1 MLKTLSIVLLLAS
14 FLGLT
19 SPLLTPLFTESI
31 PKLAWLLDL
40 ASHWQGLYTSL
51 LMLSALC
58 LAFKQKKWLW
68 GLSAL
73 ALPAFTVSPILN
85 YPVITGSDSL
95 KIISSNVYLGNSD
108 LSRLKTLVDQEQPDV
123 IVLLEFSPQ
132 HLAPVKTWT
141 DYPHQILQARSGAF
155 GMAILSRFALSET
168 QIITDSLGI
177 EHIRTQVQASQPFQL
192 VGFHPLPPVS
202 EQAYRVRD
210 QLLQDLTKPPYQE
223 PSIIAGDFNA
233 TPWSSAFQG
242 LAQRGYYRSLN
253 LFPTWPTKL
262 RGIIGIPIDQV
273 LASSHWQLRSTRIG
287 PHIGSDHYPVIVELN
302 L

>member
-19 SPLLTPLFTESI
+19 SPLLTLLFTESI

-40 ASHWQGLYTSL
+40 ASHWQWLYGLL
-51 LMLSALC
+51 LVLSILF
-58 LAFKQKKWLW
+58 LASQQKCWLLA
-68 GLSAL
+68 LSAL
-73 ALPAFTVSPILN
+73 ALPLF
-85 YPVITGSDSL
+85 TGSPVLSSATTHTHSF
-95 KIISSNVYLGNSD
+95 KILSSNVYLDNPD
-108 LSRLKTLVDQEQPDV
+108 LNRLKVLIDQEQPDV

-132 HLAPVKTWT
+132 HLAPVKAWT

-210 QLLQDLTKPPYQE
+210 QLLQDLTKPPHQE
-223 PSIIAGDFNA
+223 PIIIAGDFNA

-253 LFPTWPTKL
+253 LLPTWPTKL

-273 LASSHWQLRSTRIG
+273 LASSHWQLRSARIG

>member
-1 MLKTLSIVLLLAS
+1 MLKILSIVLLLAS

-19 SPLLTPLFTESI
+19 SPLLTPLFTESA

-40 ASHWQGLYTSL
+40 ASHWQWLYGLL
-51 LMLSALC
+51 LVLSILFLASQQKWWLLALIT
-58 LAFKQKKWLW
+58 
-68 GLSAL
+68 L
-73 ALPAFTVSPILN
+73 ALPLVTTSPVLSSTTTHTHTFKIL
-85 YPVITGSDSL
+85 
-95 KIISSNVYLGNSD
+95 SSNVYLDNPD
-108 LSRLKTLVDQEQPDV
+108 LNRLKILIDQEQPDV
-123 IVLLEFSPQ
+123 IVLLEFSQQ

-141 DYPHQILQARSGAF
+141 EYPHQILQARSGAF

-202 EQAYRVRD
+202 ERAYRVRD
-210 QLLQDLTKPPYQE
+210 QLLQDLTNSPHQQPH
-223 PSIIAGDFNA
+223 IIAGDFNA

-242 LAQRGYYRSLN
+242 LAKRGYYRSVSL
-253 LFPTWPTKL
+253 LPTWPTKL

-273 LASSHWQLRSTRIG
+273 LASSHWQLLTTRIG
-287 PHIGSDHYPVIVELN
+287 PNIGSDHYPIIVKLS

>member
-1 MLKTLSIVLLLAS
+1 MLKILSILLLLAS

-19 SPLLTPLFTESI
+19 SPLLTPLFTESV

-40 ASHWQGLYTSL
+40 ASHWQWLYGLL
-51 LMLSALC
+51 LVLSILFLASQQKWWLLALIT
-58 LAFKQKKWLW
+58 
-68 GLSAL
+68 L
-73 ALPAFTVSPILN
+73 ALPLVTASPVLSSTTTHTHTFKIL
-85 YPVITGSDSL
+85 
-95 KIISSNVYLGNSD
+95 SSNVYLDNPD
-108 LSRLKTLVDQEQPDV
+108 LNRLKILIDQEQPDV

-141 DYPHQILQARSGAF
+141 AYPHQILQARSGAF

-210 QLLQDLTKPPYQE
+210 QLLQDLTKPPHQQ
-223 PSIIAGDFNA
+223 PRIIAGDFNA

-242 LAQRGYYRSLN
+242 LAKRGYYRSVSL
-253 LFPTWPTKL
+253 LPTWPTKL

-273 LASSHWQLRSTRIG
+273 LASSHWQLLTTRIG
-287 PHIGSDHYPVIVELN
+287 SNIGSDHYPIIVELS